1 MPTAWA
7 EIQLHNIVIHIVMFH
22 NLRKEESLIMI
33 VYKELS
39 SLTKDLGVSAKTL
52 YTLSNHIDSH
62 YYQAKVPKKNGE
74 YRELSVPDEFLKTI
88 QKRIVEKLLVY
99 EEVSTYATAYRYGT
113 STIKNAY
120 QHIKK
125 HTMLKLDIR
134 HFFDNINYPI
144 VKEKVFVKEK
154 YSESNRILLSL
165 LCIYNDA
172 LPQGAPTS
180 PIISNIIMKEFDNI
194 VGDWCK
200 KKRISY
206 TRYCDDMTFSGYFNE
221 KEVISFVKAEL
232 KKMGLFLND
241 AKTVVVNKC
250 QKQVV
255 TGIIVNEKINTPLLY
270 RKKIRQ
276 ELYYCKKFG
285 VVSHLQK
292 QQLNI
297 DEQDYLRKLIGRVNY
312 VLSVDKTNDEMLGYK
327 KWLINRL
334 KSTERKTIF

>member
-1 MPTAWA
+1 
-7 EIQLHNIVIHIVMFH
+7 
-22 NLRKEESLIMI
+22 MI

-232 KKMGLFLND
+232 KKMGFYLND
-241 AKTVVVNKC
+241 NKTVIAGKG
-250 QKQVV
+250 QKQIV
-255 TGIIVNEKINTPLLY
+255 TGIIVNEKLNTPLSY
-270 RKKIRQ
+270 RRKIRQ
-276 ELYYCKKFG
+276 ELYYCKRFG
-285 VVSHLQK
+285 IKSHLQRK
-292 QQLNI
+292 KLSI
-297 DEQDYLRKLIGRVNY
+297 SEPDYLKKLLGKVNY
-312 VLSVDKTNDEMLGYK
+312 VLSVDNTNKEMLGYRD
-327 KWLINRL
+327 WLTEQSKYMKEQKRINIL
-334 KSTERKTIF
+334 NI

>member
-1 MPTAWA
+1 
-7 EIQLHNIVIHIVMFH
+7 
-22 NLRKEESLIMI
+22 
-33 VYKELS
+33 
-39 SLTKDLGVSAKTL
+39 LTKDLGVSAKTL

-232 KKMGLFLND
+232 KKMGFYLND
-241 AKTVVVNKC
+241 NKTVIAGKG
-250 QKQVV
+250 QKQIV
-255 TGIIVNEKINTPLLY
+255 TGIIVNEKLNTPLSY
-270 RKKIRQ
+270 RRKIRQ
-276 ELYYCKKFG
+276 ELYYCKRFG
-285 VVSHLQK
+285 IKSHLQRK
-292 QQLNI
+292 KLSI
-297 DEQDYLRKLIGRVNY
+297 SEPDYLKKLLGKVNY
-312 VLSVDKTNDEMLGYK
+312 VLSVDNTNKEMLGYRD
-327 KWLINRL
+327 WLTEQSKYMKEQKRINIL
-334 KSTERKTIF
+334 NI